1 MSSHPA
7 DRPVVVITSAG
18 QSPDEEQHGRQVQ
31 YAILM
36 GVRVACFLIAIAVQI
51 PIVRI
56 VALAGA
62 FILPWIGVVGANAV
76 REKVLHGSAA
86 SFVPEPRNSLPRG
99 ADS

>member
-1 MSSHPA
+1 MAAHPT

-18 QSPDEEQHGRQVQ
+18 QSPIEEQRGRQIQ

-36 GVRVACFLIAIAVQI
+36 GIRVVCFLVAIAVPI
-51 PIVRI
+51 PAVRI

-62 FILPWIGVVGANAV
+62 FVLPWIGVVGANAV
-76 REKVLHGSAA
+76 RQKALHGSSAE
-86 SFVPEPRNSLPRG
+86 FVPEPRNALPRG